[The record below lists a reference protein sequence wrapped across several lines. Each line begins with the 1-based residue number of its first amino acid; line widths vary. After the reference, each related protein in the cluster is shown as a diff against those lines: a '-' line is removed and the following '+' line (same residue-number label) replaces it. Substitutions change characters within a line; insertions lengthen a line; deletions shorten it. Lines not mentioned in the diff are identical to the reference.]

1 MKRLLTFFVT
11 LSMMFSLF
19 SVSVFA
25 QDDTMIVSLRVEGVE
40 ETYYYNEEVEV
51 SADSYMTCEDVLK
64 ASGIEYTSVDSSY
77 GSYVTSICGYYGN
90 GWMYAIDDNTSYSI
104 VDGSQV
110 VYYPYEDG
118 NNYTY
123 FTSDSYTMTIG
134 SDLEI
139 ELIEQVYDENWNIV
153 DAPCA
158 YAQIYYKTSPTG
170 EETALQSI
178 TDENGKTTISFNE
191 AGTYYLT
198 AKSLTGEYLSRSFS
212 SVIVTGDTID
222 TSAIDSSIAS
232 IEVVNETTNNISL
245 PTYTNDYNCSI
256 SWSSNNEDILNS
268 DGIVNNSSLDEETY
282 VLLTATFYQYSDGST
297 KIVQYLVKVL
307 PDTSDYDAGS
317 LSTINGSWLNSNYN
331 NAITST
337 TTPLSSSDTNLKYLS
352 SCNYKSSPII
362 VGDYIY
368 VVNGSNQ
375 LVKLNQ
381 SDGSIVSTANLSS
394 SLYYSADIIYG
405 DGIIF
410 VPLSNGT
417 IQAFNADNL
426 ASLWISESA
435 GNAVTSML
443 TYYNGYL
450 YAGTVNSFDNGIFFA
465 IDVNDED
472 TSTGKEMKELA
483 WTYASTGSRTGYY
496 SNQAMVIN
504 DQLYFVGDDGIL
516 VCHSLTEDKVI
527 STLTLDTSVRSGMTY
542 DDNYMY
548 MMSMSSTLY
557 KISIADLTVENQVQI
572 YEDGYSTSTP
582 TLYNGRIYVGG
593 LKDNS
598 DFYGTGFMAVIDAS
612 SMDVI
617 AISDTVANV
626 QSQPLVTIAYANED
640 NLNSV
645 IAYFTCNTYPGGVYY
660 IEDYEGNTSITV
672 NTLYTPDSVYQ
683 QYNMNNVVVD
693 DEGTL
698 YFVNDSG
705 TLFAL
710 ENTNS
715 NSSIAAKEIVEETN
729 TNTTK
734 TSTNEMT
741 DSSVN
746 VVETG
751 DETNMTIYIV
761 IGGIAVIAIVVL
773 LFMRKKNR

>member
-1 MKRLLTFFVT
+1 MKSLKKLLTFFVT

-25 QDDTMIVSLRVEGVE
+25 DETMSISLRVEGVE

-51 SADSYMTCEDVLK
+51 SADSYITCEDVLK

-90 GWMYAIDDNTSYSI
+90 GWMYAIEDNTSYSI
-104 VDGSQV
+104 

-123 FTSDSYTMTIG
+123 FTSDSYTTTTG
-134 SDLEI
+134 TDLEI
-139 ELIEQVYDENWNIV
+139 ELIEQGYDENWNIV

-170 EETALQSI
+170 EETALSSI

-198 AKSLTGEYLSRSFS
+198 AKSLTGEYLSRPFS
-212 SVIVTGDTID
+212 SVVVTGDNID

-232 IEVVNETTNNISL
+232 IEIVNETTDNISL

-268 DGIVNNSSLDEETY
+268 DGIVNNSSLYEETY

-317 LSTINGSWLNSNYN
+317 LSITNGSWLNSGYN
-331 NAITST
+331 QAVTST
-337 TTPLSSSDTNLKYLS
+337 NTPLSSSDTSLKYLS
-352 SCNYKSSPII
+352 SGNYKSSPII

-368 VVNGSNQ
+368 IVNGSNQ

-381 SDGSIVSTANLSS
+381 SDGSVVSTANLSS

-405 DGIIF
+405 DGMIF

-435 GNAVTSML
+435 GNAVTSKL

-450 YAGTVNSFDNGIFFA
+450 YAGTTNGSNNGIFFA
-465 IDVNDED
+465 INVEDED
-472 TSTGKEMKELA
+472 TSTGKEIKELT
-483 WTYASTGSRTGYY
+483 WTYTSTGSRTGYY
-496 SNQAMVIN
+496 SNQAVIIN
-504 DQLYFVGDDGIL
+504 NQLYFIGDDGVL
-516 VCHSLTEDKVI
+516 VCHSLIEDKVI
-527 STLTLDTSVRSGMTY
+527 STLSLDTSVRSGITY
-542 DDNYMY
+542 DDNY
-548 MMSMSSTLY
+548 
-557 KISIADLTVENQVQI
+557 
-572 YEDGYSTSTP
+572 
-582 TLYNGRIYVGG
+582 
-593 LKDNS
+593 
-598 DFYGTGFMAVIDAS
+598 
-612 SMDVI
+612 
-617 AISDTVANV
+617 
-626 QSQPLVTIAYANED
+626 
-640 NLNSV
+640 
-645 IAYFTCNTYPGGVYY
+645 
-660 IEDYEGNTSITV
+660 
-672 NTLYTPDSVYQ
+672 
-683 QYNMNNVVVD
+683 
-693 DEGTL
+693 
-698 YFVNDSG
+698 
-705 TLFAL
+705 
-710 ENTNS
+710 
-715 NSSIAAKEIVEETN
+715 
-729 TNTTK
+729 
-734 TSTNEMT
+734 
-741 DSSVN
+741 
-746 VVETG
+746 
-751 DETNMTIYIV
+751 IYIYDEYELYV
-761 IGGIAVIAIVVL
+761 I
-773 LFMRKKNR
+773 